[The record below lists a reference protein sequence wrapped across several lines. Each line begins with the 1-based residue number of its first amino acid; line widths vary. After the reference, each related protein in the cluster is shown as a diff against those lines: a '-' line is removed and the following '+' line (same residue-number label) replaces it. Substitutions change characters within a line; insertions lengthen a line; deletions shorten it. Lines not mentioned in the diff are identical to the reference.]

1 MVTDICVWLFYN
13 CLNAAHPVR
22 FQSQSYPFFRSFSPV
37 FCLSFLVIQSSILSS
52 HSQPTLYRSL
62 SFLYDTLMLCSHYF
76 NTPSLSITHVQQ
88 SSSGV
93 ISLHRFPDKRWD
105 TQKAY
110 CHYKRKADRNNDTFY
125 TVNFPPHRAC
135 SHDKILRS

>member
-1 MVTDICVWLFYN
+1 MVTDICLWLFYN
-13 CLNAAHPVR
+13 CFKCSSSSNISEPELSI
-22 FQSQSYPFFRSFSPV
+22 FPFIFPV
-37 FCLSFLVIQSSILSS
+37 FCLSLLVIQSSILSS

-62 SFLYDTLMLCSHYF
+62 SFLYDTLMLCSHYS

-135 SHDKILRS
+135 SHDNILRS